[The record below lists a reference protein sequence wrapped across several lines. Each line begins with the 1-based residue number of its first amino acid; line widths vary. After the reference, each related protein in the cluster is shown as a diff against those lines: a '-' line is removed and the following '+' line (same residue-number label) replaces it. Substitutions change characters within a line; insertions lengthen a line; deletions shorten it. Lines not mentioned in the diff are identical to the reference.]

1 MTTGQIAYTIP
12 GTYSFVCPIG
22 ITSVSVLCI
31 GGGGQGGNSSALD
44 SPGGGGGGLGYKNN
58 IPVTA
63 GQYYTVVVGEGGAVL
78 KQRGENGVDGLDSYF
93 ISEDTVV
100 GFGGKG
106 GQTGGNAG
114 AGGTYFG
121 DGGGNGGAGGAANSL
136 QGGGGGAGGYSG
148 NGGDGLSSASGS
160 SGAGSGGAGGGGY
173 KAGGGGVGLLGEG
186 SSGAS
191 ASSGTIGNAGSGGI
205 NATVP
210 TISFPY
216 VNFSGVAT
224 NYTYTS
230 PLFLVGGAYGGGGC
244 SAWANGGG
252 SGGAVRIIWGEGR
265 EFPSTNTGDVGIGTT
280 SHRLYITI
288 SDGEAS
294 QHPIYE
300 SNFKEAFP
308 SVDADNLDKDE
319 YCLFQRVKRTYL
331 TAYEKNQVNSYRNS
345 EPITILTLNNTV
357 NTVECP
363 PFAVIKGETSGA
375 TGYVIPNLINDGN
388 IDQSTISDVI
398 QLQKTVGTFSV
409 PEQISF
415 NGSGDPERR
424 ITNIGIGTTTL
435 VNFNIGAPGV
445 IEPYGDNFYYDVW
458 THDIMTDSEKTT
470 KQNQIKSEWNTR
482 VGTSLSS
489 WIFDDVSC
497 SYKTPTLPPTPAK
510 IGIQTNIAVY
520 DKVTNEYLGVGTA
533 DAYVPLPQYR
543 WDEAV
548 YQADNTKGWVTD

>member
-22 ITSVSVLCI
+22 ITSVSVVCI
-31 GGGGQGGNSSALD
+31 GGGGQGGNSTGLD

-63 GQYYTVVVGEGGAVL
+63 GQYYTVVVGESESAFKVL
-78 KQRGENGVDGLDSYF
+78 SDNGVDGSDSYF
-93 ISEDTVV
+93 ISKTTVA

-114 AGGTYFG
+114 VGGTYFG

-160 SGAGSGGAGGGGY
+160 SGAGTGGAGGGGY

-205 NATVP
+205 SATIS
-210 TISFPY
+210 TASFPY

-224 NYTYTS
+224 NYTYSNPFTY
-230 PLFLVGGAYGGGGC
+230 GGAYGGGGC
-244 SAWANGGG
+244 SAWANGNGG
-252 SGGAVRIIWGEGR
+252 SGAVRIIWGEGR

-280 SHRLYITI
+280 SNTLFITI
-288 SDGEAS
+288 SDGEAL

-308 SVDADNLDKDE
+308 SVDAENLNPDQ
-319 YCLFQRVKRTYL
+319 YSIFQRVNPTCS
-331 TAYEKNQVNSYRNS
+331 TPYEKNKVVGYATS
-345 EPITILTLNNTV
+345 EPITILTLNDTV
-357 NTVECP
+357 TIVECP
-363 PFAVIKGETSGA
+363 PYTMIRGATSGA
-375 TGYVIPNLINDGN
+375 VGYIVPKISIDTNIDDPNLY
-388 IDQSTISDVI
+388 ISDKL
-398 QLQKTVGTFSV
+398 QLQKCSGSFIIS
-409 PEQISF
+409 EQIGF
-415 NGSGDPERR
+415 HAKREGFEHAGVPERR
-424 ITNIGIGTTTL
+424 ITNIG
-435 VNFNIGAPGV
+435 VGV
-445 IEPYGDNFYYDVW
+445 TSIDLTGNYRFYYDVW

-470 KQNQIKSEWNTR
+470 KENQYKTEWNTR

-489 WIFDDVSC
+489 WIFEQTGC
-497 SYKTPTLPPTPAK
+497 SYVPPTLPPTSAK
-510 IGIQTNIAVY
+510 IGIQTNINLY
-520 DKVTNEYLGVGTA
+520 DKVTGEYLGIGTA
-533 DAYVPLPQYR
+533 DAYIPMPQYC
-543 WDEAV
+543 WDEAA
-548 YQADNTKGWVTD
+548 YQADNTQGWVI